1 MGLIRNNLSLRMKGR
16 AGAYSFYSSKG
27 RQVVRVSQNSS
38 NYGESARRSIA
49 QQRRRVMWANLVN
62 FYKGSASWI
71 RGAFETKKSNET
83 DYNAFMRKN
92 LPMARIPL
100 TKDEA
105 AVGSCVV
112 DGYMISEGTLDSK
125 FSSWDGS
132 TFTTKIKISKA
143 FSATDLVSDLSSD
156 IFANNPDMHE
166 GMQLSFIEFRQSVTG
181 GYPKM
186 AVYKFE
192 ITLSAS
198 DTRPLGSFI
207 PNVVISKKSDGSMQV
222 EPVFKNG
229 SAAAMIVSES
239 VNGRI
244 RVSTENV
251 HIVSDTIIRQ
261 YTNQEQLDEAMES
274 YGVDPAYFLESGSD
288 QVTPAAPAQKVLNAL
303 VNNSFVRNG
312 GTLTIPA
319 ETGLQSLRVSAALEL
334 TGPIDMEVYV
344 GNQHV
349 TLDGDFISVD
359 INNVA
364 VTPQGIAEIGDSFAE
379 GAIPDKVVLVVEG
392 ARYEIAWTVVRS

>member
-1 MGLIRNNLSLRMKGR
+1 MKGR

-125 FSSWDGS
+125 FSNWDGT
-132 TFTTKIKISKA
+132 TFTTKIKVSKA
-143 FSATDLVSDLSSD
+143 FSASDLVSDLSND

-198 DTRPLGSFI
+198 DTRPIGSFI

-222 EPVFKNG
+222 EPVFKIG

-239 VNGRI
+239 ANGRI

-251 HIVSDTIIRQ
+251 HIVSETIIRQ

-288 QVTPAAPAQKVLNAL
+288 QVSPVAPVQKVLSAL
-303 VNNSFVRNG
+303 VNNKRVTNG
-312 GTLTIPA
+312 GVLT
-319 ETGLQSLRVSAALEL
+319 
-334 TGPIDMEVYV
+334 
-344 GNQHV
+344 
-349 TLDGDFISVD
+349 
-359 INNVA
+359 
-364 VTPQGIAEIGDSFAE
+364 FAE
-379 GAIPDKVVLVVEG
+379 GEGLTSLRLSFALDATDIDSIELFDGDDSFILDSEYWDVEFNTLQLTAAGVEAFKNEFRDDAIPFKAIVETTG
-392 ARYEIAWTVVRS
+392 ATLPIEWTVVRS

>member
-132 TFTTKIKISKA
+132 AFTTKIKISKA
-143 FSATDLVSDLSSD
+143 FSATDLVSDLSND

-198 DTRPLGSFI
+198 DTRPIGSFI

-251 HIVSDTIIRQ
+251 HIVSETTIRQ

-288 QVTPAAPAQKVLNAL
+288 QVTPVAPTQKVLSAL
-303 VNNSFVRNG
+303 VNNKLVKNG
-312 GTLTIPA
+312 GALT
-319 ETGLQSLRVSAALEL
+319 
-334 TGPIDMEVYV
+334 
-344 GNQHV
+344 
-349 TLDGDFISVD
+349 
-359 INNVA
+359 
-364 VTPQGIAEIGDSFAE
+364 FAE
-379 GAIPDKVVLVVEG
+379 GEGLASLRLSFALDVDGLDSVKIYGGESYLTVSDDLWDVDLNTITLSQTAIGYFLEEVGEGVIPFKAVVN
-392 ARYEIAWTVVRS
+392 IADTIYTIEWTVVRS

>member
-1 MGLIRNNLSLRMKGR
+1 MKGR

-62 FYKGSASWI
+62 FYKGSSSWI

-186 AVYKFE
+186 AVFKFE

-198 DTRPLGSFI
+198 DTRPIGSFI
-207 PNVVISKKSDGSMQV
+207 PNVVISKKTDGSMQV

-239 VNGRI
+239 TNGRI

-251 HIVSDTIIRQ
+251 HIVSDTTIRQ

-288 QVTPAAPAQKVLNAL
+288 QVAPVAPSQKLLHAL

-312 GTLTIPA
+312 GQLTIPA
-319 ETGLQSLRVSAALEL
+319 VDGLQSLSLSAALDIDEDSEL
-334 TGPIDMEVYV
+334 EVHA
-344 GNQHV
+344 GS
-349 TLDGDFISVD
+349 LDIIIPSDDLEFD
-359 INNVA
+359 INKVI
-364 VTPQGIAEIGDSFAE
+364 VTPNGIADIVESFGE
-379 GAIPDKVVLVVEG
+379 DTIPDKLILIQG
-392 ARYEIAWTVVRS
+392 GSRYEIAWTVVRS

>member
-1 MGLIRNNLSLRMKGR
+1 MKGR

-251 HIVSDTIIRQ
+251 HIVSDTTIRQ

-288 QVTPAAPAQKVLNAL
+288 QVAPVAPVQKLLNAL

-312 GTLTIPA
+312 GQLTIPA
-319 ETGLQSLRVSAALEL
+319 VDNLQSLSLSAALDIDEDAEL
-334 TGPIDMEVYV
+334 AVYV
-344 GNQHV
+344 GGASMEIAPEYLSFDMNKV
-349 TLDGDFISVD
+349 SI
-359 INNVA
+359 
-364 VTPQGIAEIGDSFAE
+364 TPQGVAEIVDSFDA
-379 GAIPDKVVLVVEG
+379 GAIPDKLVLTQGGTSYTIE
-392 ARYEIAWTVVRS
+392 WTLVRS

>member
-1 MGLIRNNLSLRMKGR
+1 MKGR

-125 FSSWDGS
+125 FSSWDGT
-132 TFTTKIKISKA
+132 TFTTKIKVSKA
-143 FSATDLVSDLSSD
+143 FSASDLVSDLSSD

-198 DTRPLGSFI
+198 DTRPIGSFI

-222 EPVFKNG
+222 EPVFKIG

-239 VNGRI
+239 TNGRI

-251 HIVSDTIIRQ
+251 HIVSETTIRQ

-288 QVTPAAPAQKVLNAL
+288 QVSPVAPAQRILSAL
-303 VNNSFVRNG
+303 VNNKYVKDG
-312 GTLTIPA
+312 MALTFA
-319 ETGLQSLRVSAALEL
+319 EDEGLTSLRLTFALDVA
-334 TGPIDMEVYV
+334 GFDSIDIYAGGGHISWDESYWDIDS
-344 GNQHV
+344 N
-349 TLDGDFISVD
+349 TLVLRQSGLEEFVD
-359 INNVA
+359 EYGENVIPFKA
-364 VTPQGIAEIGDSFAE
+364 VAIIGDDLYTIE
-379 GAIPDKVVLVVEG
+379 
-392 ARYEIAWTVVRS
+392 WTVVRT

>member
-1 MGLIRNNLSLRMKGR
+1 MKGR

-198 DTRPLGSFI
+198 DTRPIGSFI
-207 PNVVISKKSDGSMQV
+207 PNVVIARKTDGSMQV

-239 VNGRI
+239 TNGRI

-251 HIVSDTIIRQ
+251 HIVSETTIRQ
-261 YTNQEQLDEAMES
+261 YTNQEQLDEAMDS

-288 QVTPAAPAQKVLNAL
+288 QVTPVAPTQKVLSAL
-303 VNNSFVRNG
+303 VNNKLVKNG
-312 GTLTIPA
+312 GALTFA
-319 ETGLQSLRVSAALEL
+319 EDEGLNSLRINFALDVED
-334 TGPIDMEVYV
+334 IED
-344 GNQHV
+344 V
-349 TLDGDFISVD
+349 TLYAGGGSVATDAVDWSLDFNTIMLSSEGLDAFVEEFGESAIPFKALVD
-359 INNVA
+359 I
-364 VTPQGIAEIGDSFAE
+364 QGES
-379 GAIPDKVVLVVEG
+379 
-392 ARYEIAWTVVRS
+392 YEIEWTVVRS

>member
-1 MGLIRNNLSLRMKGR
+1 MKGR

-125 FSSWDGS
+125 FSSWDGT

-143 FSATDLVSDLSSD
+143 FSASDLISDLSSD

-207 PNVVISKKSDGSMQV
+207 PNVVISKKADGSMLV

-251 HIVSDTIIRQ
+251 HIVSETTIRQ

-288 QVTPAAPAQKVLNAL
+288 QVTPVAPAQKAISAL

-312 GTLTIPA
+312 GAITFAEGVGLESLRLNFALDLEVIDSVDLYVGDSSVTIGDGDLAVDFNTLTI
-319 ETGLQSLRVSAALEL
+319 LQSGLDKF
-334 TGPIDMEVYV
+334 IDEF
-344 GNQHV
+344 
-349 TLDGDFISVD
+349 GDNMIPFKAVVD
-359 INNVA
+359 V
-364 VTPQGIAEIGDSFAE
+364 P
-379 GAIPDKVVLVVEG
+379 GASYTIE
-392 ARYEIAWTVVRS
+392 WTVVRS